1 MQFRRVTFMMI
12 GALALVSAPSFAQIS
27 KVNTLTTLST
37 FIRGV
42 DVAHDESGGGLIVG
56 GVDYIYAQCIGVD
69 GVASGTVLMKPAQGH
84 PFGSFPRARFNPN
97 AGNYLVVWPEEQTS
111 GMLLKART
119 IACPSGAMG
128 ATMTVS
134 GAAPYGERGPGIDFS
149 RTSGKFLVAYET
161 VLHITQVQ
169 LLAAD
174 GSTLTGPMTV
184 SAGQGENPSV
194 AWNSVRDEFGVSLS
208 DNDGQSSALALVPAT
223 NPSGFRRTAFNPL
236 SGAKAFMTDIAFNTA
251 TQHYLMAWYQD
262 VAGTRNAKV
271 AEFDNSGALIGFGT
285 AASFGAYDA
294 LGIAYNRNS
303 GTSAIVGIDGSDELR
318 VAEVNAHGVRF
329 ASDQTLSTGFNPVRY
344 PRVDASATTSRFFT
358 VVSRGSGSPN
368 FSQFQ
373 GIGEV
378 VLQTATTGGGPAG
391 SYTGGG
397 GTTTGGGS
405 TGGTT
410 GGCTTVQPG
419 SGWTCVNGG
428 WLPPTTSTG
437 GTTTSSTGGCTT
449 VQPGTGWTCVNGS
462 WLPPG
467 STTTT
472 TSSTGG
478 CTTVQPGTGWTC
490 VNGSWLPPGSTT
502 TTTTSTGSCTTVQPG
517 TGWTCVNGSWLPPG
531 STTTTT
537 STSSC
542 TTVQP
547 GTGWTCVNGN
557 WLPPGSVTTTTTTT
571 STSSCKTVQPGTGW
585 TCVNGNWLPPGSVT
599 TTTTTPSTSSCTTVQ
614 PGTGWTCV
622 NGNWLP
628 PGSTTTTTTTTT
640 TSSSSCTTVQPGSGW
655 VCQNGGWLPPGSSLI
670 VAPSTNDG
678 TCSGSAPVAGWYCR
692 NGNWLPPDNPIILA
706 GGH

>member
-1 MQFRRVTFMMI
+1 VQFRRVTLMLI
-12 GALALVSAPSFAQIS
+12 GAMALLSAPSFAQIS

-56 GVDYIYAQCIGVD
+56 GVDYIYAQCIGSD

-97 AGNYLVVWPEEQTS
+97 AGNFLVVWPEEQTS

-128 ATMTVS
+128 TTMTVS
-134 GAAPYGERGPGIDFS
+134 GASPYGERGPGIDFS

-161 VLHITQVQ
+161 ITHITQVQ

-174 GSTLTGPMTV
+174 GSTLTGPVTV

-194 AWNSVRDEFGVSLS
+194 AWNSVRDEFGVSIS
-208 DNDGQSSALALVPAT
+208 DNDGLSSALAIVPAS
-223 NPSGFRRTAFNPL
+223 NPSGFRRTAFNSL
-236 SGAKAFMTDIAFNTA
+236 SGAKAFMTDVAFNSS

-271 AEFDNSGALIGFGT
+271 AEFDNSGGLIGFGT
-285 AASFGAYDA
+285 AANFGSYDA
-294 LGIAYNRNS
+294 LAIAYNRNS
-303 GTSAIVGIDGSDELR
+303 GTSAIVGIDGSDELH
-318 VAEVNAHGVRF
+318 VAELNASGVRF
-329 ASDQTLSTGFNPVRY
+329 GSDQTLSTGFNPVRY
-344 PRVDASATTSRFFT
+344 PRVAASATMSRFFT

-378 VLQTATTGGGPAG
+378 VLQTGTTGGGPGG

-397 GTTTGGGS
+397 GTTSGGGS

-419 SGWTCVNGG
+419 ADWTCVNGGWLPPGSTTTGGTTSTTGGCTTVQPGPGWTCVNGG

-437 GTTTSSTGGCTT
+437 GTG
-449 VQPGTGWTCVNGS
+449 
-462 WLPPG
+462 
-467 STTTT
+467 
-472 TSSTGG
+472 
-478 CTTVQPGTGWTC
+478 
-490 VNGSWLPPGSTT
+490 
-502 TTTTSTGSCTTVQPG
+502 STGSCT
-517 TGWTCVNGSWLPPG
+517 S
-531 STTTTT
+531 
-537 STSSC
+537 
-542 TTVQP
+542 VQP

-557 WLPPGSVTTTTTTT
+557 WLPPGSTTTGGTTT
-571 STSSCKTVQPGTGW
+571 G
-585 TCVNGNWLPPGSVT
+585 
-599 TTTTTPSTSSCTTVQ
+599 STSSCTSVQ

-628 PGSTTTTTTTTT
+628 PGSTTTTTSSTSSCTSVQPGTGWTCVNGNWLPPGSTTTT
-640 TSSSSCTTVQPGSGW
+640 TSSTSSCTSVQPGTGWTCVNGNWLPPGSTTTTTSSTSSCTTVQPGSGWTCVNGNWLPPGSTTTTTTTTTSSCTSVQPGAGW
-655 VCQNGGWLPPGSSLI
+655 VCQNGGWLPPGSLLI
-670 VAPSTNDG
+670 VSTNDG
-678 TCSGSAPVAGWYCR
+678 TCSGTAPVAGWYCR
-692 NGNWLPPDNPIILA
+692 QGNWLPPDSPLIL
-706 GGH
+706 GGTFEP

>member
-1 MQFRRVTFMMI
+1 MLI
-12 GALALVSAPSFAQIS
+12 GALALLSAPSFAQIS
-27 KVNTLTTLST
+27 KINTLTTLST

-56 GVDYIYAQCIGVD
+56 GVDYIYAQCIGSD

-97 AGNYLVVWPEEQTS
+97 AGNFLVVWPEEQTN

-128 ATMTVS
+128 ATITVS
-134 GAAPYGERGPGIDFS
+134 GGSPYGERGPGIDFS

-161 VLHITQVQ
+161 ITHVTQVQ

-174 GSTLTGPMTV
+174 GTALTGPITV

-194 AWNSVRDEFGVSLS
+194 TWNSVRDEFGVSIS
-208 DNDGQSSALALVPAT
+208 DNDGQSSALALVPAS
-223 NPSGFRRTAFNPL
+223 NPSGFRRTAFNSL
-236 SGAKAFMTDIAFNTA
+236 SGAKAFMTDVAFNSS

-262 VAGTRNAKV
+262 VAGTRYAKV
-271 AEFDNSGALIGFGT
+271 AEFDNSGGLIGFGT
-285 AASFGAYDA
+285 AANFGSYDA

-318 VAEVNAHGVRF
+318 VAELNANGVRF

-344 PRVDASATTSRFFT
+344 PRVDASATTSRFFAT
-358 VVSRGSGSPN
+358 VSRGSGSPN

-378 VLQTATTGGGPAG
+378 VLQTGTTGGGPGG

-397 GTTTGGGS
+397 GTTSGGGS

-419 SGWTCVNGG
+419 PGWTCVNGG

-437 GTTTSSTGGCTT
+437 GTSTGSTGSCTT
-449 VQPGTGWTCVNGS
+449 VQPGA
-462 WLPPG
+462 
-467 STTTT
+467 
-472 TSSTGG
+472 
-478 CTTVQPGTGWTC
+478 GWTC

-502 TTTTSTGSCTTVQPG
+502 TTTTST
-517 TGWTCVNGSWLPPG
+517 
-531 STTTTT
+531 
-537 STSSC
+537 
-542 TTVQP
+542 
-547 GTGWTCVNGN
+547 
-557 WLPPGSVTTTTTTT
+557 
-571 STSSCKTVQPGTGW
+571 SSCKTVQPGA
-585 TCVNGNWLPPGSVT
+585 
-599 TTTTTPSTSSCTTVQ
+599 
-614 PGTGWTCV
+614 GWTCV

-628 PGSTTTTTTTTT
+628 PGSTTTGGTTT
-640 TSSSSCTTVQPGSGW
+640 TSTSSCTTVQPGAGW

-670 VAPSTNDG
+670 VSTNDG
-678 TCSGSAPVAGWYCR
+678 TCSGTAPVAGWYCR
-692 NGNWLPPDNPIILA
+692 QGNWLPPDSPLIL
-706 GGH
+706 GGTFEP